1 MATPEPESI
10 LVPVQL
16 DAFILNPAVCGDG
29 DKEARIIPI
38 TQPNY
43 TFLRLR
49 DYLLQSDVQNHAD
62 LHSTA
67 PAALNSRLTDLGAV
81 DGGTTFHRHR
91 HGIYVHWTL
100 PRFYRSGLLSSDA
113 APETR
118 NRDERRKRGMETS
131 GPLKDPHASTGSDAR
146 DSDKKSSNS
155 PEFVSPPT
163 RWLVIRRIHD
173 LENIQPVDARGHVK
187 ELQAWVVESD
197 HLWGLDEIPD
207 DLEHDLQTEMAPFVV
222 GTSDTST
229 DDETAN
235 VNIELQAEVF
245 IGRKTPLE
253 DWTGLE
259 GENATFADISL
270 LRSSNQ
276 LFADFQM
283 HNSNVFSLIDNF
295 QYGTSKDPKYL
306 DYAEASYYVLGWH
319 RKEEIDPL
327 WRSGL
332 HFTHRE
338 SLDTLFM
345 TLNANDDWMTHDE
358 QLRILCHGAMY
369 DVVWDHSKKPKQV
382 PADTFASRLRDL
394 KLPAISVGTSPMDAL
409 VSYCTSRK
417 STGGNSDEIRRV
429 EEDILALYSLLHA
442 RDDGV
447 EAQREAKD
455 EIYNWN
461 FTRSSGGTRYHISS
475 DVDGENESSTK
486 KSLDLEDEVTK
497 RLSNL
502 NDTQAL
508 LDATNRTLQQRRW
521 DMFSQWWHYVS
532 DVSNKGD
539 DHGLQQLIDRKFKYA
554 VDPVARDIKKLDEV
568 VSKLE
573 TDVQNQLS
581 GKDEHGTLEP
591 VHWLKDAK
599 AGTSPFFYRSCDPT
613 VLLGG
618 IESGWACD
626 FMDRVQVRRKSQLLG
641 SEDSLT
647 TSFSGLADLT
657 DQKLPVEFRD
667 TVRSLLSEFSKLRT
681 DTIESGSE
689 ADGKECRPQFHDKIG
704 SGRWRDRWGDR
715 QPWFPLYAEWEVEY
729 TEIPFHEWKLGEQ
742 TARLSA
748 GKIIRYGVK
757 SDRPLWE
764 KLKDTRDVRVLS
776 GRVLILPQPTFSLAA
791 KVKQLFDVTPGDT
804 IKELLTK
811 ARSAA
816 HHPPEG
822 DTTTAEDLEESLL
835 QDIKKLAYLS
845 APLSGFTEGLLTLN
859 LGSHIKPE
867 NKQVIDGKDVF
878 TPITSA
884 TFHDAGLTADNLG
897 QIRGNSAFTP
907 YASMVRFLDDKHC
920 PFKPVTHGQFRFT
933 KFNVIDKFGQALAA
947 IDPQPRIQAPD
958 PVYPCISDFYEP
970 QLVKVGGAD
979 CANTVIRGDPKSCS
993 YIQLPPQI
1001 NQNVRLNAE
1010 FVVPSGDAI
1019 AGVDASQAA
1028 PWRPAAEW
1036 ENPVWG
1042 WLICNFADHG
1052 IQFFLPDGVFYR
1064 EVRFGGPI
1072 GTQVEPKWVPFLPD
1086 KTAETSTVATKQLDA
1101 LVTALQNP
1109 TYLKCFWDM
1118 ITEAQDNLPAAPA
1131 AYAQFL
1137 NSVIGRPLALVNMGW
1152 SLELDR
1158 RPLRN
1163 EASNAATQDP
1173 KMTLTED
1180 YDFQVKLGDKD
1191 SEYDGLVGYFN
1202 MHDDTKP
1209 AELDMAAINTF
1220 FAPAKPDEGSPL
1232 SLITTTSYPTFKPFW
1247 QPTLVLGEPYSAAT
1261 YANLRNKKLSV
1272 FGAILDPFTPVHA
1285 YSSFLPPR
1293 ALHLPSWIWQNA
1305 FNNMT
1310 TFFHAG
1316 PLCLVR
1322 DVPGVYNPDQP
1333 LDSTTWRLP
1342 PKGELALPSLG
1353 AGDWSWLQPY
1363 DDPSTHTEAAPR
1375 YNPFGIQ
1382 KTGDIRR
1389 PGFQKGPYTAVEGFL
1404 QLRNPVMTESP
1415 KKNTS
1420 ATR

>member
-1 MATPEPESI
+1 M
-10 LVPVQL
+10 
-16 DAFILNPAVCGDG
+16 
-29 DKEARIIPI
+29 
-38 TQPNY
+38 
-43 TFLRLR
+43 
-49 DYLLQSDVQNHAD
+49 
-62 LHSTA
+62 
-67 PAALNSRLTDLGAV
+67 
-81 DGGTTFHRHR
+81 
-91 HGIYVHWTL
+91 
-100 PRFYRSGLLSSDA
+100 SSDA
-113 APETR
+113 APDTR
-118 NRDERRKRGMETS
+118 NRDERRKRGVESTES
-131 GPLKDPHASTGSDAR
+131 SKDPQASAGPGVEHH
-146 DSDKKSSNS
+146 DKRASNS

-173 LENIQPVDARGHVK
+173 LDKIQPVDARGHFK
-187 ELQAWVVESD
+187 ELQAWVIESD
-197 HLWGLDEIPD
+197 HLWKLDDIPD
-207 DLEHDLQTEMAPFVV
+207 DLDHDLQTEMAPFVV
-222 GTSDTST
+222 GASDIST
-229 DDETAN
+229 DDGTSN

-245 IGRKTPLE
+245 IGRKTLLE
-253 DWTGLE
+253 DWSSLD

-270 LRSSNQ
+270 LRSSNP

-283 HNSNVFSLIDNF
+283 HNSNVFSMIDNF
-295 QYGTSKDPKYL
+295 HYGTSEHPKYL

-319 RKEEIDPL
+319 RKAELDPL

-332 HFTHRE
+332 HSTHRE
-338 SLDTLFM
+338 SLDALFM
-345 TLNANDDWMTHDE
+345 NLNATEDWMTRDE
-358 QLRILCHGAMY
+358 HLRILCHGAMY
-369 DVVWDHSKKPKQV
+369 DVVWDHSKKPKEV
-382 PADTFASRLRDL
+382 PADTYASRLRDL
-394 KLPAISVGTSPMDAL
+394 KLPAVSVGTSPMDAL
-409 VSYCTSRK
+409 ISYCTSRK
-417 STGGNSDEIRRV
+417 STGGNADEIERV

-475 DVDGENESSTK
+475 DVDEEKDTSTK
-486 KSLDLEDEVTK
+486 TSLKLDDELTK
-497 RLSNL
+497 RLSTL
-502 NDTQAL
+502 NNTQAL
-508 LDATNRTLQQRRW
+508 LDATNRALQQRRW

-532 DVSNKGD
+532 DVGNRGD
-539 DHGLQQLIDRKFKYA
+539 NQGLQQLIDRKFKYA
-554 VDPVARDIKKLDEV
+554 IDPIARDIEQLDAV
-568 VSKLE
+568 VGELE
-573 TDVQNQLS
+573 TGVRNQLS
-581 GKDEHGTLEP
+581 GKDEHGNPEP

-613 VLLGG
+613 ILLGG

-626 FMDRVQVRRKSQLLG
+626 FMDKVQVRRKSQLLG
-641 SEDSLT
+641 SADSLT
-647 TSFSGLADLT
+647 APFSGLAQLT
-657 DQKLPVEFRD
+657 DQKLPAEFRD
-667 TVRSLLSEFSKLRT
+667 AVRSLLSEFSVLLT
-681 DTIESGSE
+681 DTVESGSE
-689 ADGKECRPQFHDKIG
+689 AHGKEYRPQFHDKNG

-729 TEIPFHEWKLGEQ
+729 TEVPFHEWKLDEQ

-748 GKIIRYGVK
+748 GKVVRYGVK
-757 SDRPLWE
+757 SDLPLWE
-764 KLKDTRDVRVLS
+764 KLEDVRDVRILS
-776 GRVLILPQPTFSLAA
+776 GRVLVLPQPTFSLGA
-791 KVKQLFDVTPGDT
+791 KVKQLFDVIPGDT
-804 IKELLTK
+804 IREILTN

-816 HHPPEG
+816 HHPSES
-822 DTTTAEDLEESLL
+822 DTSTAEDLEKSLL

-878 TPITSA
+878 APIASA
-884 TFHDAGLTADNLG
+884 TYHNAGLTADNLG
-897 QIRGNSAFTP
+897 QIQGNSAFTP
-907 YASMVRFLDDKHC
+907 YASLVRFLDDKHC

-958 PVYPCISDFYEP
+958 PIYPCISDFFEP
-970 QLVKVGGAD
+970 QLVTVDGLD
-979 CANTVIRGDPKSCS
+979 YANTVIQGDQKSCS

-1001 NQNVRLNAE
+1001 NQNARLNAE
-1010 FVVPSGDAI
+1010 FVIPSGNAI
-1019 AGVDASQAA
+1019 KGVDASQIA

-1072 GTQVEPKWVPFLPD
+1072 GSQIEPKWVPFKPD
-1086 KTAETSTVATKQLDA
+1086 KTAGLPTVATKQLDA
-1101 LVTALQNP
+1101 LVLALKNP
-1109 TYLKCFWDM
+1109 KYLKCFWDM

-1158 RPLRN
+1158 PPLRN

-1173 KMTLTED
+1173 KMALTED
-1180 YDFQVKLGDKD
+1180 YEFQIKLGDKD
-1191 SEYDGLVGYFN
+1191 SEYDGLVGLFN
-1202 MHDDTKP
+1202 MRDDTKS
-1209 AELDMAAINTF
+1209 AELNMAAINTF
-1220 FAPAKPDEGSPL
+1220 FAPAKPEEGGPL
-1232 SLITTTSYPTFKPFW
+1232 SLITTASYPTLKAFW
-1247 QPTLVLGEPYSAAT
+1247 QPPLVFGKPYSADM
-1261 YANLRNKKLSV
+1261 YSNLRNKKLNV

-1293 ALHLPSWIWQNA
+1293 ALHLPSWVWQNA
-1305 FNNMT
+1305 INNMT

-1342 PKGELALPSLG
+1342 PKAELALPSIG
-1353 AGDWSWLQPY
+1353 AGAWSWLQPY
-1363 DDPSTHTEAAPR
+1363 DEHSTGDDAESTPK

-1415 KKNTS
+1415 KNGTS
-1420 ATR
+1420 ATV